1 MTTGFDP
8 GSYFAFDL
16 ARGSVVTKHG
26 ERVLVLSTATVGPLV
41 SLAVKHGDLTGV
53 RALGKRIGE
62 DAIRSLGS
70 DVRDATPEAVVTHA
84 SGTLA
89 VLGFGAL
96 TLERWGHA
104 LVLELAGAP
113 PLDTEQLG
121 LAALLG
127 GLLTSLGGRDIACV
141 PVAEGGRFLVVHP
154 QVAEEIWTWAKEGRS
169 VPEIVARL
177 DREAA

>member
-1 MTTGFDP
+1 MTADFDP
-8 GSYFAFDL
+8 GSYYAFDL

-41 SLAVKHGDLTGV
+41 SLAVKHGDLTAV
-53 RALGKRIGE
+53 RTLGKRIGE
-62 DAIRSLGS
+62 DATRSLGS
-70 DVRDATPEAVVTHA
+70 DVQKATPEAVITHA

-96 TLERWGHA
+96 TLERWGDA
-104 LVLELAGAP
+104 LLIELAGAP
-113 PLDTEQLG
+113 PLDGEQLG

-141 PVAEGGRFLVVHP
+141 PVSGAGRFLVVHP
-154 QVAEEIWTWAKEGRS
+154 QIAEEVWTWAKEGRS
-169 VPEIVARL
+169 LPEIVSRL